1 MMVNQAGD
9 KSQQVPDQL
18 GRSSISFWSQFQ
30 AHRDVFK
37 DTAMLLTEICA
48 FENVL
53 PKFQCN
59 LPALGRS

>member
-1 MMVNQAGD
+1 MVNQAGD
-9 KSQQVPDQL
+9 KSQQLSKINWAGAEFPFGTQL
-18 GRSSISFWSQFQ
+18 Q
-30 AHRDVFK
+30 APRDVFK
-37 DTAMLLTEICA
+37 DTAMLLAEVCA